1 MTGNVEIDSILM
13 KYRRDKGAAGVGAGV
28 IGRPTISEKL
38 AGSGQGKPE
47 GSLKEGM
54 ESPARGQVQGK
65 FNKTLEADIKLKTI
79 EDHFQK
85 NM

>member
-1 MTGNVEIDSILM
+1 MTGNAEIDSILM
-13 KYRRDKGAAGVGAGV
+13 KYRRDKGATGAGAGV

-38 AGSGQGKPE
+38 AGSSQKNPQ
-47 GSLKEGM
+47 GSLKEGG
-54 ESPARGQVQGK
+54 ESPARGLVGGK
-65 FNKTLEADIKLKTI
+65 FNKLLEADIKIKTL